1 MSVMRCCAA
10 FPEWACDGHAG
21 RGSNQSSG
29 IGRIGR
35 CLSCLR
41 RYRRA
46 DRWPDPFVADRRG
59 WPLGAGQGR
68 ADLVPR
74 NRADIGRLDDDAF
87 LSLAVSALFRHRASA
102 RGAPAWANGCRR
114 RGSDVAAAR
123 LFRPA
128 ARHRV
133 DRRQGTDRCE
143 AGRVPD
149 SVTTLRLPAAEAGRR
164 VVAVP
169 GTDRGAGLAGVGEPN
184 CGRGADLLAVSG
196 PVAPLSRPDRIHRY
210 VRGAVTSAGKWRT
223 RI

>member
-133 DRRQGTDRCE
+133 DRRQEPTDVKPGVYLTRSRRC
-143 AGRVPD
+143 GF
-149 SVTTLRLPAAEAGRR
+149 RR
-164 VVAVP
+164 Q
-169 GTDRGAGLAGVGEPN
+169 R
-184 CGRGADLLAVSG
+184 
-196 PVAPLSRPDRIHRY
+196 PVAAWWRYQERIVARAWPASEN
-210 VRGAVTSAGKWRT
+210 RIAVVELTY
-223 RI
+223 